1 MQDFLH
7 PPQEAQESPKHLEK
21 LIAGRRQ
28 RDFREEEELGHCVLD
43 FEGSGFKWVSSILCL
58 VFPGRGVS

>member
-1 MQDFLH
+1 MKDSLH

-28 RDFREEEELGHCVLD
+28 RDFREEEEELGQCVLD
-43 FEGSGFKWVSSILCL
+43 FEGSGFKWVSTNNAN
-58 VFPGRGVS
+58 V